1 MENLIVSTSLL
12 LERGEHM
19 VQIKALY
26 YRYQHQIYFSVIL
39 IIVGISLLIWWQVS
53 QSSNSVS
60 SKDFTTIAAHQKD
73 AKKIK
78 KPINNE
84 KSANIVIDV
93 KGAVH
98 RPGVYYFDKQP
109 IVAEVLSR
117 AGGTLSSVDSVR
129 INLAATLTNGQVLY
143 IPTGDEQV
151 PDAYPLPGQS
161 PQNVQ
166 DDFRNNRPD
175 QSSNDKINLNTAD
188 SAALQNL
195 PGIGEKRAQDIIKQ
209 RETMGGFK
217 VVTDLQKVN
226 GIGEK
231 HLQNWN
237 LW

>member
-1 MENLIVSTSLL
+1 
-12 LERGEHM
+12 M

-26 YRYQHQIYFSVIL
+26 YRYQHQICFSIIL

-53 QSSNSVS
+53 QSSDGVS
-60 SKDFTTIAAHQKD
+60 SKDFTTVADHQKD

-78 KPINNE
+78 KTTNNE

-117 AGGTLSSVDSVR
+117 AGGILSSVDSFR

-143 IPTGDEQV
+143 IPTGNEQV
-151 PDAYPLPGQS
+151 PDMYPLPGQS

-166 DDFRNNRPD
+166 DNLQDNHPD
-175 QSSNDKINLNTAD
+175 QSSNDKINLNTSD
-188 SAALQNL
+188 SVALQKL

-217 VVTDLQKVN
+217 VVADLQEVN
-226 GIGEK
+226 GIGAKTFAKLEP
-231 HLQNWN
+231 LVTV
-237 LW
+237 

>member
-1 MENLIVSTSLL
+1 
-12 LERGEHM
+12 M

-26 YRYQHQIYFSVIL
+26 YRYQHQVCFSIIL

-53 QSSNSVS
+53 QSSDSVS
-60 SKDFTTIAAHQKD
+60 SKDFTTVAAHQKD

-78 KPINNE
+78 KTTNNE

-117 AGGTLSSVDSVR
+117 AGGILSSVDSFR

-143 IPTGDEQV
+143 IPTGNEQV
-151 PDAYPLPGQS
+151 PDMYPLPGQS

-166 DDFRNNRPD
+166 DNLQDNHPD
-175 QSSNDKINLNTAD
+175 QSSNDKINLNTSD
-188 SAALQNL
+188 SVALQKL

-217 VVTDLQKVN
+217 VVADLQEVN
-226 GIGEK
+226 GIGAKTFAKLEP
-231 HLQNWN
+231 LVTV
-237 LW
+237 

>member
-1 MENLIVSTSLL
+1 
-12 LERGEHM
+12 M

-26 YRYQHQIYFSVIL
+26 YRYQHQICFSIIL

-53 QSSNSVS
+53 QSSDGVS
-60 SKDFTTIAAHQKD
+60 SKDFTTIAAHQKN
-73 AKKIK
+73 AKKSEKIK
-78 KPINNE
+78 KTINNE

-143 IPTGDEQV
+143 VPMGNEQV
-151 PDAYPLPGQS
+151 PDTYPLPGQS

-166 DDFRNNRPD
+166 DNLQDNRSN
-175 QSSNDKINLNTAD
+175 QSSNDKININTAD
-188 SAALQNL
+188 SAALQKL

-217 VVTDLQKVN
+217 VVTDLQEVN
-226 GIGEK
+226 GIGAKTFAKLEP
-231 HLQNWN
+231 LVTV
-237 LW
+237 

>member
-1 MENLIVSTSLL
+1 
-12 LERGEHM
+12 M

-26 YRYQHQIYFSVIL
+26 YRYQHQICFSIIL

-53 QSSNSVS
+53 QSSDGVS
-60 SKDFTTIAAHQKD
+60 SKDFTTVAAHQKD

-78 KPINNE
+78 KTTNNE

-117 AGGTLSSVDSVR
+117 AGGILSSVDSFR

-143 IPTGDEQV
+143 IPTGNEQV
-151 PDAYPLPGQS
+151 PDMYPLPGQS

-166 DDFRNNRPD
+166 DNLQDNHPD
-175 QSSNDKINLNTAD
+175 QSSNDKINLNTSD
-188 SAALQNL
+188 SVALQKL

-217 VVTDLQKVN
+217 EVTDLQEVN
-226 GIGEK
+226 GIGAKTFAKLEP
-231 HLQNWN
+231 LVTV
-237 LW
+237 